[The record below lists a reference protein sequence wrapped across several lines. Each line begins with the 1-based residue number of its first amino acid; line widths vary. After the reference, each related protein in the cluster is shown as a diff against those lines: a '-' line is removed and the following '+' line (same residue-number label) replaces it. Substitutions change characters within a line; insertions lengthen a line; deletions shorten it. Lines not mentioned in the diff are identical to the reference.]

1 MKLTRRATTA
11 GLLILASGF
20 PALAQARR
28 TVTIVVPFPP
38 GGSVDALAR
47 LMQEGL
53 QERLG
58 ANVIIEN
65 KPGANGSLG
74 AAQVARAAPDGN
86 TLMVTFDS
94 HSTIPALIEKPPL
107 NIETDMTPVMLV
119 GKAPY
124 IVATSVKKPYQTFAD
139 VVAAAKAKPVSY
151 GTSGPGSSGHL
162 AMVMLG
168 RKANAA
174 LDHVPYKGAGP
185 AINDAIGGHVDL
197 ICASVAALLPQIQAG
212 NLRAVMQMGPTRLKD
227 LPDAPTTAESG
238 FPDFLAEAWW
248 GFFAPK
254 DTPAPIVEATYAAL
268 RDVIMLPNVSKRLQE
283 AQQMALIMDKPDAF
297 AKFFAKEVVDWGK
310 VVRDN
315 NIRGE

>member
-11 GLLILASGF
+11 GLLSLAAAF
-20 PALAQARR
+20 PALAQAKR

-47 LMQEGL
+47 LVQEGL

-65 KPGANGSLG
+65 KAGANGSLG

-94 HSTIPALIEKPPL
+94 HSTIPALIEKPLL
-107 NIETDMTPVMLV
+107 NVETDMTPVMLV

-124 IVATSVKKPYQTFAD
+124 IVATSTKKPYQTFAD
-139 VVAAAKAKPVSY
+139 VIAAAKTKPVSY

-162 AMVMLG
+162 AMVMLA
-168 RKANAA
+168 RKASVP

-185 AINDAIGGHVDL
+185 ALNDAIGGHVEL
-197 ICASVAALLPQIQAG
+197 ICASVAALLPQIAAG

-254 DTPAPIVEATYAAL
+254 GTPAPIVDATYAAL
-268 RDVIMLPNVSKRLQE
+268 RDVIMLPNVTKRLQE
-283 AQQMALIMDKPDAF
+283 AQQMTLIMDKPDAF
-297 AKFFAKEVVDWGK
+297 ATFFAKEVVEWGK

-315 NIRGE
+315 NIKGE

>member
-297 AKFFAKEVVDWGK
+297 AQFFAKEVVDWGK

>member
-1 MKLTRRATTA
+1 MTLTRRATTA
-11 GLLILASGF
+11 GLLSLVAA
-20 PALAQARR
+20 PALAQTRR

-47 LMQEGL
+47 ILQEGL
-53 QERLG
+53 QEKLN
-58 ANVIIEN
+58 ANVIVEN
-65 KPGANGSLG
+65 KAGANGALG
-74 AAQVARAAPDGN
+74 ALQAARAAPDGN

-94 HSTIPALIEKPPL
+94 HSTIPALLERPPL
-107 NIETDMTPVMLV
+107 NVETDLLPVMLV

-139 VVAAAKAKPVSY
+139 VIAAAKSRPVTY

-168 RKANAA
+168 RKAGVP

-185 AINDAIGGHVDL
+185 AINDALGGHIDL

-254 DTPAPIVEATYAAL
+254 GTPAPIIDATYEAL
-268 RDVIMLPNVSKRLQE
+268 RDVIMLPNVTKRLQE
-283 AQQMALIMDKPDAF
+283 AQQMTLIMDKPDAF

-315 NIRGE
+315 NIKGE

>member
-11 GLLILASGF
+11 GLLSLVAA
-20 PALAQARR
+20 PALAQAKRI
-28 TVTIVVPFPP
+28 VTLVVPFPP

-47 LMQEGL
+47 ILQEGL
-53 QERLG
+53 QEKLN
-58 ANVIIEN
+58 ANVIVEN
-65 KPGANGSLG
+65 KAGANGALG
-74 AAQVARAAPDGN
+74 ALQAARAAPDGN

-94 HSTIPALIEKPPL
+94 HSTIPALLEKPPL
-107 NIETDMTPVMLV
+107 NVETDLLPVMLV

-124 IVATSVKKPYQTFAD
+124 IVAASVKKPYQTFAD
-139 VVAAAKAKPVSY
+139 VIAAAKTRPVTY

-168 RKANAA
+168 RKAGVP
-174 LDHVPYKGAGP
+174 LDHVPYQGAGP
-185 AINDAIGGHVDL
+185 ALNDALGGHIDL

-254 DTPAPIVEATYAAL
+254 GTPAPIIDATYEAL
-268 RDVIMLPNVSKRLQE
+268 REVISTPAVSQRLEQ
-283 AQQMALIMDKPDAF
+283 AQQMKLLLEKPDAF

-315 NIRGE
+315 NIKGE

>member
-11 GLLILASGF
+11 GLLSLAAAV
-20 PALAQARR
+20 PALAQAKR

-47 LMQEGL
+47 LRQEGL
-53 QERLG
+53 QARLG

-139 VVAAAKAKPVSY
+139 VIAAAKAKPVSY